1 MTDKNTQV
9 LLKSRPVGEPK
20 ESDFEIAATDMPE
33 PAEGEFLVRSIYM
46 SLDPYMRGRMSE
58 AKSYSA
64 NAELGQ
70 PILGGS
76 VGQVIKSRNAKF
88 SEGDY
93 IVGFGGWQ
101 THHVSDGAG
110 VMKLDPARAPIST
123 AVGVL
128 GMPGLTAYVGLLD
141 FGEPR
146 EGETVVVAAAS
157 GAVGSVVG
165 QIAKI
170 KGARAVGI
178 AGSQEKC
185 DFVVNE
191 LGFDACLNYKDPN
204 FVTDLKAACPKGV
217 DVYFEN
223 VGGAVFEAVL
233 PLLNDFARIPLCG
246 IISQYN
252 ATELPKGPN
261 MLGNFMGNMLIKRMR
276 LKGFI
281 ISDHPERMPDFLR
294 DVSKWVAEGKIKY
307 REDIV
312 EGIENAPSAFIGLLK
327 GKNFG
332 KLVVRL
338 SQDETRNS

>member
-1 MTDKNTQV
+1 MTDKNTQI

-20 ESDFEIAATDMPE
+20 ESDFDIVEVDMPE
-33 PAEGEFLVRSIYM
+33 PGAGEFLVRSIYM

-58 AKSYSA
+58 QKSYSA
-64 NAELGQ
+64 NAGLNEVM
-70 PILGGS
+70 LGGS
-76 VGQVIKSRNAKF
+76 VGQVLKSNNDKF
-88 SEGDY
+88 KEGDY
-93 IVGFGGWQ
+93 VVAFGGWQ
-101 THHVSDGAG
+101 THHISDGAG
-110 VMKLDPARAPIST
+110 VMKLDPSMAPIST
-123 AVGVL
+123 AIGVL

-141 FGEPR
+141 YGEPK

-157 GAVGSVVG
+157 GAVGGVVG
-165 QIAKI
+165 QIAQI
-170 KGARAVGI
+170 KGARAIGI
-178 AGSQEKC
+178 AGSKDKC

-204 FVTDLKAACPKGV
+204 FAADLKAACPDGV

-223 VGGAVFEAVL
+223 VGGVVFDTVL

-246 IISQYN
+246 LISQYN
-252 ATELPKGPN
+252 ATELPAGPN

-281 ISDHPERMPDFLR
+281 ISDHPERMPDFFR
-294 DVSKWVAEGKIKY
+294 DMSGWIASGKIKY

-312 EGIENAPSAFIGLLK
+312 EGIENAPAAFIGLLK

-332 KLVVRL
+332 KLSVRL
-338 SQDETRNS
+338 SDDETRK